1 MKDVLQ
7 SAIDWTSI
15 KLNVVCSIG
24 FLLDNSIL
32 QALAALAT
40 LSTLIY
46 NSLKIYSFFKNKKK

>member
-1 MKDVLQ
+1 MKNVLQ

-24 FLLDNSIL
+24 FLLDNAVL
-32 QALAALAT
+32 QVLAALAT